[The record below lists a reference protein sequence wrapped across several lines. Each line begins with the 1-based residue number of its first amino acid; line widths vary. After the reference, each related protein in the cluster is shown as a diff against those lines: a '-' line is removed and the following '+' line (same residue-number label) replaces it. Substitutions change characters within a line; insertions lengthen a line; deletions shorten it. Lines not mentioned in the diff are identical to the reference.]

1 MVCRA
6 WSDTEERGERDT
18 VSVRLSVYHAS
29 SSDAEAERLKVSRS
43 SRRQNGS
50 QWWQRLGVLTGRDL
64 EALGS
69 SHQFPGR
76 RTSQG

>member
-6 WSDTEERGERDT
+6 WSDTEERGERR
-18 VSVRLSVYHAS
+18 SLSKAFGISRVVVGGCRGGA
-29 SSDAEAERLKVSRS
+29 ARS
-43 SRRQNGS
+43 SRRQDES
-50 QWWQRLGVLTGRDL
+50 QWWRRLGVLTGRDL